1 MKMRFPPVLTMI
13 ALGACTVLD
22 AADETLVP
30 PPPPPTQAALGPA
43 SQVLKFLEGK
53 KDVPLVYDFVLIGD
67 TKIELIP
74 VTSDHDAYIFF
85 GRVGC
90 KPAVPLMISALSE
103 FESAAKTGKA
113 MICTSAHLHHALIAQ
128 TGEDFGYDRTMWQKW
143 WDQTGKNLPDDHF
156 DPESNSKKKANQR
169 LEPTPTAVTPAAS
182 AAAAP
187 ASGVAHH

>member
-1 MKMRFPPVLTMI
+1 MKKRVTRFFLLV
-13 ALGACTVLD
+13 ALSVGAATY
-22 AADETLVP
+22 AADEPLAA

-53 KDVPLVYDFVLIGD
+53 KDELPADDFILLGD
-67 TKIELIP
+67 TKVDLIP

-90 KPAVPLMISALSE
+90 KAAVPLMIRALSE
-103 FESAAKTGKA
+103 FERAAKAGKE
-113 MICTSAHLHHALIAQ
+113 MTYTSAHLHHALIAQ
-128 TGEDFGYDRTMWQKW
+128 TGEDFGYDRAAWQKW
-143 WDQTGKNLPDDHF
+143 WDQVGKNLPDDHF
-156 DPESNSKKKANQR
+156 DPESNSKKRANQR